1 MKSKIKKYLVLDDVL
16 VNVDDDI
23 ILHKGEKVDIE
34 LVNTLNGWPC
44 VNIDGELYDIT
55 LEEDEFKEF
64 FKEIM
69 SDEEVIKTKAVI
81 EFGMSLV
88 NEYDDRGVQV
98 PYFLYERIIELQND
112 LILKAITM

>member
-23 ILHKGEKVDIE
+23 ILNKGEKVDIE

-44 VNIDGELYDIT
+44 VNIDGELYDIA

-88 NEYDDRGVQV
+88 NEYDDRGVDV

-112 LILKAITM
+112 LIKKAITM

>member
-1 MKSKIKKYLVLDDVL
+1 MKSKIKRYLVLDDVL

-23 ILHKGEKVDIE
+23 ILNKGDKVDIE

-88 NEYDDRGVQV
+88 NEYDDRCVDV

-112 LILKAITM
+112 LIKKAITM

>member
-1 MKSKIKKYLVLDDVL
+1 MKSKIKRYLVLDE

-23 ILHKGEKVDIE
+23 ILHKGDKVDIE
-34 LVNTLNGWPC
+34 LVSTPNSWPC
-44 VNIDGELYDIT
+44 VNIDGELYDIA
-55 LEEDEFKEF
+55 LEKDEFEEF

-69 SDEEVIKTKAVI
+69 SDEEVVKAKAAI

-88 NEYDDRGVQV
+88 DEYDDRGLDV
-98 PYFLYERIIELQND
+98 PHFLYERIIELQND

>member
-1 MKSKIKKYLVLDDVL
+1 MKSKIKRYLVLDE

-34 LVNTLNGWPC
+34 LLNTPNGWPC
-44 VNIDGELYDIT
+44 VNIDGELYDIA
-55 LEEDEFKEF
+55 LEENEFKEF

-69 SDEEVIKTKAVI
+69 SDDEVVKAKAAI

-88 NEYDDRGVQV
+88 DEYDDRGLGV

>member
-1 MKSKIKKYLVLDDVL
+1 MKSKIKRYLVLDEVL

-23 ILHKGEKVDIE
+23 ILHKGEKVDVE
-34 LVNTLNGWPC
+34 LIKTPNGWPC
-44 VNIDGELYDIT
+44 VNIDGELYDIA
-55 LEEDEFKEF
+55 LEKNEFKEF

-69 SDEEVIKTKAVI
+69 SDEEVIKVKAAI

-88 NEYDDRGVQV
+88 DEYDNRGLDV

>member
-1 MKSKIKKYLVLDDVL
+1 MKSKIKRYLVLDEVL

-34 LVNTLNGWPC
+34 LLNTPNGWPC
-44 VNIDGELYDIT
+44 INIDGELYDIA
-55 LEEDEFKEF
+55 LEENEFKEF

-69 SDEEVIKTKAVI
+69 SDEEVIKTKAAI

-88 NEYDDRGVQV
+88 DEYDDRGVEV
-98 PYFLYERIIELQND
+98 PYFLYERIIELQNG
-112 LILKAITM
+112 LIKKAITI

>member
-23 ILHKGEKVDIE
+23 ILNKGDKVDIE

-44 VNIDGELYDIT
+44 VNIDGELYDIA

-88 NEYDDRGVQV
+88 NEYDDRGVDV

-112 LILKAITM
+112 LIKKAITI